1 MSHYNRLFLS
11 AVVVLGVS
19 FACPSMAV
27 PSVKKL
33 GANTNSVTPV
43 KTTNSSTKSSRIGSL
58 RNNRLST
65 MKPATV
71 TKTIKTGNAD
81 ERLSV
86 GKYIHTTGVT
96 SGVIKPVVSTE
107 SAGVSSNDIV
117 SLSDRI
123 SDLSTIVDGKQDI
136 LTAGDGIVIENNTI
150 SVSED
155 IAALPEAVDE
165 INYNLSQNYYTKQY
179 VDQII
184 SQLSGLNVVNNFDPS
199 FLHHNQNQE
208 QGQP

>member
-1 MSHYNRLFLS
+1 MLHYNRLFLS

-33 GANTNSVTPV
+33 GANTSSVTPV
-43 KTTNSSTKSSRIGSL
+43 KTTNSSTKSSATSRIGSL
-58 RNNRLST
+58 RNNKLST

-123 SDLSTIVDGKQDI
+123 SDLSTIVDGKQSI
-136 LTAGDGIVIENNTI
+136 WYGR
-150 SVSED
+150 
-155 IAALPEAVDE
+155 
-165 INYNLSQNYYTKQY
+165 
-179 VDQII
+179 
-184 SQLSGLNVVNNFDPS
+184 
-199 FLHHNQNQE
+199 
-208 QGQP
+208 